1 MKERSS
7 KGKIGILEDS
17 RGISRNTEYLEGFG
31 IKR

>member
-1 MKERSS
+1 MKERNL

-17 RGISRNTEYLEGFG
+17 RGISGNTEYLEGFG

>member
-1 MKERSS
+1 VKERSS

-17 RGISRNTEYLEGFG
+17 RAISGNTEYLEGFG